1 MFSRRLASL
10 ARLLFFLFLCVSFAT
25 FDGFAAEANE
35 KCNSEKQK
43 ETIDRAIRST
53 RYVNNNKNEYAKVIS
68 LARKEQLSMY
78 AFESR
83 CGCAREEDIRK
94 DLGMNET
101 ERGALDE
108 EETKSDKERHFACH
122 EFLEKYGN
130 YVAWRNRVLSN
141 DASDDQ
147 ERKAAKYLVVKT
159 AWFGLGL
166 GHMGNTVAEWL
177 AFAMQVKRVLFIEE
191 LADWNVLEY
200 FEGHLGMN
208 LRYGDAEEK
217 MMRERVG
224 GKEKE
229 AILALGALGADESTC
244 RKGHCRARSWAEAKT
259 CREYKDVDGAKP
271 EYCDGEKIACES
283 ADVAGWQ
290 CEPCLQCASDLL
302 QNAKWVTIR
311 SDAGIKPPSLISDPD
326 LKNEALRQFIWQIG
340 NSNKRDE
347 DWDVLKAL
355 TKTVDKSRSQDNN
368 AYFPATVA
376 QHPCLRCAFFALMR
390 PRAEL
395 AEAWGAVLGSKAADS
410 NRLQCLKVRT
420 GYPES
425 STCFPDDTPKS
436 DVCVEQIFSHPTCS
450 VSYQFHTAVRLVS
463 RTDRERHV
471 TIKEALNC
479 LASQK
484 DAFIH
489 VATDAPVVADYV
501 SLFSPRNHANV
512 FILPGRGVDL
522 NNGYRDTQ
530 ENSFQNK
537 MKVALDF
544 YVQGWCDDTLML
556 SPSEYYVAAGMRT
569 MVPNKFTNDDHHPSL
584 CEEVFGFNTTY
595 NTKEANSWSH
605 APTWQEKGL
614 EARSKAKNLE
624 CYSGTTEEPNP
635 QVKNTGKISV
645 GAKSDDALKKSVEEV
660 SVAKQMKTGEIDGN
674 ASRNN
679 GGNEGESSKMVEIDA
694 STGEEILSRGAKMED
709 IDPDSTLKNNDDEML
724 KPPEDAEQ
732 REQHQTL
739 TEEEIAE
746 KKWHKDAHD
755 AVMATINT
763 HAQKSKEHQERKQK
777 ILDEEAKARERRLEE
792 RAHRHERERQRE
804 REHPLN
810 KAYEMRRAK
819 RDEARKRI
827 NDIASQYD
835 RVLEV
840 EEKRQVA
847 KDMMLIHASEKKDSE
862 GGGEGENEETD
873 IDGELSKI
881 ERNEDRENELEK
893 MSELEKMPLALEP
906 NVLVDVPSASAR
918 RSVFNASPFF
928 NFFSSSPDKNEDDEN
943 NYYFGTFLSFAFVV
957 LVFVVFA
964 VVRRRRRKKI
974 LLAAN
979 RAYAEGRSFIV

>member
-68 LARKEQLSMY
+68 LARKEQLTMY

-200 FEGHLGMN
+200 FEGHLGMD

-739 TEEEIAE
+739 TGEEIAE

-862 GGGEGENEETD
+862 GGGEGENEETY

-881 ERNEDRENELEK
+881 DRNEDRENELEK

>member
-147 ERKAAKYLVVKT
+147 ERKEAKYLVVKT

-512 FILPGRGVDL
+512 FIFPGRGVDL

-732 REQHQTL
+732 REQHQKL
-739 TEEEIAE
+739 TGEEIAE

-792 RAHRHERERQRE
+792 RAHRHERERQSE

-847 KDMMLIHASEKKDSE
+847 KDMMLIHTSEKKDSE
-862 GGGEGENEETD
+862 GGGEGENEETY

>member
-200 FEGHLGMN
+200 FEGHLGMD

-739 TEEEIAE
+739 TGEEIAE

>member
-147 ERKAAKYLVVKT
+147 ERKEAKYLVVKT

-200 FEGHLGMN
+200 FEGHLGMD

-512 FILPGRGVDL
+512 FIFPGRGVDL

-739 TEEEIAE
+739 TGEEIAE

-792 RAHRHERERQRE
+792 RAHRHERERQSE

-827 NDIASQYD
+827 NDIAAQYD

-862 GGGEGENEETD
+862 GGGEGENEETY

>member
-1 MFSRRLASL
+1 MFSRRLASP
-10 ARLLFFLFLCVSFAT
+10 ARLLVSLFLCVSFAS
-25 FDGFAAEANE
+25 FASAAEANE

-43 ETIDRAIRST
+43 ETIDRAIRSH
-53 RYVNNNKNEYAKVIS
+53 RYVNTNENEYAKVIS
-68 LARKEQLSMY
+68 LARKEQHSMY

-83 CGCAREEDIRK
+83 CGCASEEDIRK

-101 ERGALDE
+101 GRGALDE
-108 EETKSDKERHFACH
+108 EETESSDKERHFACH

-141 DASDDQ
+141 DAKYEQ
-147 ERKAAKYLVVKT
+147 ERKEAKYLVVKT

-166 GHMGNTVAEWL
+166 GHMGSTVAEWL

-200 FEGHLGMN
+200 FEGHLGMD
-208 LRYGDAEEK
+208 LRYRDAEEK

-244 RKGHCRARSWAEAKT
+244 RKGHCRARSFAEAKT
-259 CREYKDVDGAKP
+259 CREYKEGDGAKP

-326 LKNEALRQFIWQIG
+326 LKNEVLRQFIWQSG

-347 DWDVLKAL
+347 DWDVFKAL
-355 TKTVDKSRSQDNN
+355 TKTVDKSRSQDND

-436 DVCVEQIFSHPTCS
+436 DACVEQIFSHPTCS

-556 SPSEYYVAAGMRT
+556 SPSEYYVSAGMRT

-635 QVKNTGKISV
+635 EVKNTGKISV
-645 GAKSDDALKKSVEEV
+645 GAKSDDELKKSVEEV
-660 SVAKQMKTGEIDGN
+660 SVGKQMKTGEVDGN
-674 ASRNN
+674 ASRN
-679 GGNEGESSKMVEIDA
+679 EGESSKIVEIDA

-709 IDPDSTLKNNDDEML
+709 IDPDSTLKNNEML
-724 KPPEDAEQ
+724 KPPEDAQQ

-777 ILDEEAKARERRLEE
+777 TLDEESKARERRVEE

-810 KAYEMRRAK
+810 KAYELRRAK

-827 NDIASQYD
+827 NDIAAQYD

-847 KDMMLIHASEKKDSE
+847 KDMMLIHASEKKDGE
-862 GGGEGENEETD
+862 GGGEGENEEAD

-893 MSELEKMPLALEP
+893 ISELEKMPLALEP
-906 NVLVDVPSASAR
+906 PNVLVDLPSASSAR
-918 RSVFNASPFF
+918 RSGNFF
-928 NFFSSSPDKNEDDEN
+928 NFFSSSPDKNEDDGKN
-943 NYYFGTFLSFAFVV
+943 NYSFGTFLSFVFVV
-957 LVFVVFA
+957 IVFVVFA

>member
-147 ERKAAKYLVVKT
+147 ERKEAKYLVVKT

-244 RKGHCRARSWAEAKT
+244 RKGHCRARSLAEAKT
-259 CREYKDVDGAKP
+259 CREYKEGDGAKP

-326 LKNEALRQFIWQIG
+326 LKNEALRQFVWQIG

-732 REQHQTL
+732 REQHQKL
-739 TEEEIAE
+739 TGEEIAE

-792 RAHRHERERQRE
+792 RAHRHERERQSE

-862 GGGEGENEETD
+862 GGGEGENEETY

>member
-147 ERKAAKYLVVKT
+147 ERKEAKYLVVKT

-340 NSNKRDE
+340 NSNKRDK

-512 FILPGRGVDL
+512 FIFPGRGVDL

-732 REQHQTL
+732 REQHQKL
-739 TEEEIAE
+739 TGEEIAE

-792 RAHRHERERQRE
+792 RAHRHERERQSE

-862 GGGEGENEETD
+862 GGGEGENEETY

>member
-200 FEGHLGMN
+200 FEGHLGMD

-847 KDMMLIHASEKKDSE
+847 KDMMLIHASEKKDSK

>member
-1 MFSRRLASL
+1 M
-10 ARLLFFLFLCVSFAT
+10 
-25 FDGFAAEANE
+25 
-35 KCNSEKQK
+35 
-43 ETIDRAIRST
+43 
-53 RYVNNNKNEYAKVIS
+53 
-68 LARKEQLSMY
+68 
-78 AFESR
+78 
-83 CGCAREEDIRK
+83 
-94 DLGMNET
+94 
-101 ERGALDE
+101 
-108 EETKSDKERHFACH
+108 
-122 EFLEKYGN
+122 
-130 YVAWRNRVLSN
+130 
-141 DASDDQ
+141 
-147 ERKAAKYLVVKT
+147 
-159 AWFGLGL
+159 
-166 GHMGNTVAEWL
+166 
-177 AFAMQVKRVLFIEE
+177 
-191 LADWNVLEY
+191 
-200 FEGHLGMN
+200 
-208 LRYGDAEEK
+208 
-217 MMRERVG
+217 
-224 GKEKE
+224 
-229 AILALGALGADESTC
+229 GALGADESTC
-244 RKGHCRARSWAEAKT
+244 RKGHCRARSFAEAKT
-259 CREYKDVDGAKP
+259 CREYREGDGAKP

-311 SDAGIKPPSLISDPD
+311 ANAGIKPPSLISDPD
-326 LKNEALRQFIWQIG
+326 LKNEVLRQFIWQSG

-347 DWDVLKAL
+347 DWDVFKAL
-355 TKTVDKSRSQDNN
+355 TKTVDKSRSQDND

-556 SPSEYYVAAGMRT
+556 SPSEYYVSAGMRT

-635 QVKNTGKISV
+635 DCLLYTSP
-645 GAKSDDALKKSVEEV
+645 S
-660 SVAKQMKTGEIDGN
+660 
-674 ASRNN
+674 
-679 GGNEGESSKMVEIDA
+679 
-694 STGEEILSRGAKMED
+694 
-709 IDPDSTLKNNDDEML
+709 P
-724 KPPEDAEQ
+724 
-732 REQHQTL
+732 
-739 TEEEIAE
+739 
-746 KKWHKDAHD
+746 
-755 AVMATINT
+755 
-763 HAQKSKEHQERKQK
+763 
-777 ILDEEAKARERRLEE
+777 
-792 RAHRHERERQRE
+792 
-804 REHPLN
+804 
-810 KAYEMRRAK
+810 
-819 RDEARKRI
+819 RD
-827 NDIASQYD
+827 
-835 RVLEV
+835 
-840 EEKRQVA
+840 
-847 KDMMLIHASEKKDSE
+847 
-862 GGGEGENEETD
+862 
-873 IDGELSKI
+873 
-881 ERNEDRENELEK
+881 
-893 MSELEKMPLALEP
+893 
-906 NVLVDVPSASAR
+906 
-918 RSVFNASPFF
+918 
-928 NFFSSSPDKNEDDEN
+928 
-943 NYYFGTFLSFAFVV
+943 
-957 LVFVVFA
+957 
-964 VVRRRRRKKI
+964 
-974 LLAAN
+974 
-979 RAYAEGRSFIV
+979 

>member
-141 DASDDQ
+141 DAKYDQ
-147 ERKAAKYLVVKT
+147 ERKEAKYLVVKT

-200 FEGHLGMN
+200 FEGHLGMD

>member
-1 MFSRRLASL
+1 MFSRRICSF
-10 ARLLFFLFLCVSFAT
+10 ARLLVSLFLCVSFAS
-25 FDGFAAEANE
+25 FASAAEANE

-43 ETIDRAIRST
+43 ETIDRAIRSHG
-53 RYVNNNKNEYAKVIS
+53 YVNTNEDEYARVIS
-68 LARKEQLSMY
+68 LARKEQHSMY

-83 CGCAREEDIRK
+83 CGCASEEDIRK

-101 ERGALDE
+101 GRGALDE
-108 EETKSDKERHFACH
+108 EETESSDKERHFACH
-122 EFLEKYGN
+122 EFLGKYGN

-141 DASDDQ
+141 DAKYEQ
-147 ERKAAKYLVVKT
+147 ERKEAKYLVVKT

-166 GHMGNTVAEWL
+166 GHMGSTVAEWL

-200 FEGHLGMN
+200 FEGHLGMD
-208 LRYGDAEEK
+208 LRYRDAEEK

-244 RKGHCRARSWAEAKT
+244 RKGHCRARSFAEAKT
-259 CREYKDVDGAKP
+259 CREYKEGDGAKP

-326 LKNEALRQFIWQIG
+326 LKNEVLRQFIWQSG

-347 DWDVLKAL
+347 DWDVFKAL
-355 TKTVDKSRSQDNN
+355 TKTVDKSRSQDND

-556 SPSEYYVAAGMRT
+556 SPSEYYVSAGMRT

-635 QVKNTGKISV
+635 EVKNIGKISV
-645 GAKSDDALKKSVEEV
+645 GAKSDDELKKSVEEV
-660 SVAKQMKTGEIDGN
+660 SVAKQMKTGEVDGK
-674 ASRNN
+674 ASR
-679 GGNEGESSKMVEIDA
+679 NEGESSKIVEIDA

-709 IDPDSTLKNNDDEML
+709 IDPDSTLKNNEML

-746 KKWHKDAHD
+746 TKWHKDAHD

-777 ILDEEAKARERRLEE
+777 ILDEESKARERRLEE

-810 KAYEMRRAK
+810 KAYEMRRSK

-827 NDIASQYD
+827 NDIAAQYD

-847 KDMMLIHASEKKDSE
+847 KDMMLIHASEKKDGE
-862 GGGEGENEETD
+862 GGGEGENEETE

-893 MSELEKMPLALEP
+893 ISELEKMPLALEP
-906 NVLVDVPSASAR
+906 PNVLVDLPSASSAR
-918 RSVFNASPFF
+918 RSGNFF
-928 NFFSSSPDKNEDDEN
+928 NFFSSSPDKNEDDGKN
-943 NYYFGTFLSFAFVV
+943 NYAFGTFLSFVFVV

>member
-10 ARLLFFLFLCVSFAT
+10 ARLLFFFFLCVSFAT

-147 ERKAAKYLVVKT
+147 ERKEAKYLVVKT

-739 TEEEIAE
+739 TGEEIAE

-792 RAHRHERERQRE
+792 RAHRHERERQSE

-862 GGGEGENEETD
+862 GGGEGENEETYT
-873 IDGELSKI
+873 DGELSKI

>member
-147 ERKAAKYLVVKT
+147 ERKEAKYLVVKT

-512 FILPGRGVDL
+512 FIFPGRGVDL

-739 TEEEIAE
+739 TGEEIAE

-862 GGGEGENEETD
+862 GGGEGENEETY